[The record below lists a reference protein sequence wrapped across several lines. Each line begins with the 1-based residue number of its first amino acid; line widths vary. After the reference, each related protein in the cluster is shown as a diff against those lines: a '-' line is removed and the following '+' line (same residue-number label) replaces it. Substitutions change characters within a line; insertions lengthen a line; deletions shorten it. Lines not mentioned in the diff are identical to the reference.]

1 MNLTRSKLVLTLTAA
16 AAALA
21 LSACN
26 RVEDGRTAGQKV
38 DSAVAK
44 VEQKAAEAKADMKS
58 ATESA
63 KETTANAADSMADKA
78 KDASIT
84 ASVNAEL
91 AKDKDLSALK
101 INVDTVG
108 GKVALRGTAPD
119 SVARERASKL
129 AAGVN
134 GVKSVDNQLTVSKG

>member
-1 MNLTRSKLVLTLTAA
+1 MNRTRSPLVLTLTAA
-16 AAALA
+16 VAALA

-44 VEQKAAEAKADMKS
+44 VEEKAAEAKAEVKA
-58 ATESA
+58 ATDSA
-63 KETTANAADSMADKA
+63 KETTAAAGETMADKA

-91 AKDKDLSALK
+91 AKDKDLSALR

-119 SVARERASKL
+119 AASRERATQL
-129 AAGVN
+129 ASRVD